1 MIGLEALLRP
11 EPSRHPP
18 SLRRA
23 RVTSMAP
30 LRVVVDG
37 DLIELDVAESAPAG
51 VGVGSLVQVVFVGRK
66 LTIQSLI

>member
-11 EPSRHPP
+11 EPSRRPP

-23 RVTSMAP
+23 RVTSMSP

-51 VGVGSLVQVVFVGRK
+51 VAVGSLVQVVFVGRK